1 MKDYLTANRVL
12 LAALCLSG
20 ASLIFAYSAQIFWGV
35 QSCAL
40 CQYQR
45 YIYMLIVAIC
55 VIVLAMR
62 RPSLSHKAVF
72 VVGSIFLGIAGLAF
86 YQVLVEKK
94 IVDLPHVC
102 KAPLLDYNDF
112 SQFKKALMGH
122 KHVSCDE
129 VTWSLFGISMA
140 GYSAMIALLAG
151 LACLL
156 AGMMLIGG
164 QRLKRE
170 H

>member
-1 MKDYLTANRVL
+1 MKSALTANKIL
-12 LAALCLSG
+12 IGALCLSV
-20 ASLIFAYSAQIFWGV
+20 AALAFAYSTQIFWGV

-45 YIYMLIVAIC
+45 YIYMLIIVIC
-55 VIVLAMR
+55 LLVLMMQ
-62 RPSLSHKAVF
+62 RPSLLQKSVF
-72 VVGSIFLGIAGLAF
+72 LVGFIYLGIAGVAF

-94 IVDLPHVC
+94 IVELPHVC
-102 KAPLLDYNDF
+102 KLPKLDYNDF
-112 SQFKKALMGH
+112 SQFKRVLMGH
-122 KHVSCDE
+122 KHVPCDE

-140 GYSAMIALLAG
+140 GYSAIVSLLAG

-156 AGMMLIGG
+156 AGMMVIGG
-164 QRLKRE
+164 QRVKYE